1 MGMILYTQSGTF
13 VPSDHG
19 LNVGDTI
26 HIVAVGGGGGGA
38 ACGYN
43 TALTSGSA
51 GAASS
56 FGSLV
61 TAAGGSGGSTTPGAS
76 GSPGSW
82 GSPPVAADADIS
94 AYLSVPIGTSSAT
107 VYYTIGGCG
116 ANGWLPGESVKQA
129 STSDM
134 LNLLLNPYM
143 VFNWTA
149 AALVSITGLLF
160 PYALHT
166 SAYNVATDGQRAA
179 QTAPRGGYGGIFQNS
194 TNSTNSCIAAGGPG
208 GIGYGAGGG
217 GATSS
222 RYGFNRQSGAPGG
235 NAGAI
240 ESVSYTLSS
249 ASPASFAVTVGAGG
263 AGANVGRY
271 GGGGARGCVAV
282 FW

>member
-1 MGMILYTQSGTF
+1 M
-13 VPSDHG
+13 
-19 LNVGDTI
+19 
-26 HIVAVGGGGGGA
+26 
-38 ACGYN
+38 
-43 TALTSGSA
+43 
-51 GAASS
+51 
-56 FGSLV
+56 
-61 TAAGGSGGSTTPGAS
+61 
-76 GSPGSW
+76 
-82 GSPPVAADADIS
+82 
-94 AYLSVPIGTSSAT
+94 PIGTSSAT

-166 SAYNVATDGQRAA
+166 SAYNVATDGQQAA

-194 TNSTNSCIAAGGPG
+194 TNTNVTNSCIAAGGPG

-217 GATSS
+217 GAASS
-222 RYGFNRQSGAPGG
+222 RYGFRYQSGAPGG

-263 AGANVGRY
+263 AGANIGRY